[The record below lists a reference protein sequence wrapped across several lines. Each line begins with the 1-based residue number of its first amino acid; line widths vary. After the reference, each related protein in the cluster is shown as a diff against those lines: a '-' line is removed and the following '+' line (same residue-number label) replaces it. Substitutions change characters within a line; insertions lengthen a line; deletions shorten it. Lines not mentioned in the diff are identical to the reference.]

1 MLKLVEWYA
10 QTASALLAAK
20 QKADPRGWQDFQEAV
35 HALKNQRTRALR
47 EAEDLQ
53 ASIFAA
59 DTALRL
65 QKEGAIG
72 EPHLCM
78 GHLVCVSPSLLCAA
92 CCRALLPQQYAGKW
106 TDSATL
112 FCCTDE
118 DDGEAVRSGLQG
130 LNRECRIVL
139 ISGFESFNVDLYKK
153 ARLSSL
159 VYA

>member
-1 MLKLVEWYA
+1 MSISPCTKLLSSGPMLKLVEWYA

-72 EPHLCM
+72 EPLLCM

-92 CCRALLPQQYAGKW
+92 CCRALYCHSSMQ
-106 TDSATL
+106 
-112 FCCTDE
+112 E
-118 DDGEAVRSGLQG
+118 SGL
-130 LNRECRIVL
+130 IVQL
-139 ISGFESFNVDLYKK
+139 FSAMQMKMMAKQCAADCKD
-153 ARLSSL
+153 
-159 VYA
+159 